1 MFLTR
6 DIGLPILAGPV
17 TGGKFIRRCVAVVT
31 RPEGLAPFRVRFLDL
46 HVGVTI
52 PNDLLFAVLA
62 SLNHELLRPVG
73 RPSWFVAL
81 HLRLIDS
88 HSIYLFIPGG
98 QSCSGQTQW
107 VSVAN

>member
-6 DIGLPILAGPV
+6 DIRSPIFAGPI
-17 TGGKFIRRCVAVVT
+17 TGREFILGGGTLVPC
-31 RPEGLAPFRVRFLDL
+31 PERLAPFRIRFLDL
-46 HVGVTI
+46 HVRITKT
-52 PNDLLFAVLA
+52 NDLLFAVLA
-62 SLNHELLRPVG
+62 SLNHELLRPVV

-88 HSIYLFIPGG
+88 HPIYLFIPGG